1 MDQRRGYWGLEA
13 RRPPKA
19 RWTASV
25 FRWSNP
31 VPVDG
36 AQRLPLDPEG
46 YRRVSP
52 VLVSLAGVGA
62 TGAGLYHPLQA
73 CQASGGFLAQ
83 DSYWALASGT
93 GQHRVESLWG
103 GRMEGASA
111 WLYQTAHL
119 EEASSKPKS
128 TDRESFGLLGGRL
141 VGWEGQR
148 WNHWLGDWGNGGP
161 EWPWVIQTVGRQS
174 AEYPR

>member
-1 MDQRRGYWGLEA
+1 MEA

-19 RWTASV
+19 RWAVSV

-31 VPVDG
+31 VSVDG

-46 YRRVSP
+46 CRRVSP
-52 VLVSLAGVGA
+52 VRVSLAGVGA
-62 TGAGLYHPLQA
+62 AGAGLYHPLQA
-73 CQASGGFLAQ
+73 GQAPGGFLAQ
-83 DSYWALASGT
+83 ESCWTLAPGT

-119 EEASSKPKS
+119 EEAPSKPES
-128 TDRESFGLLGGRL
+128 TEGIGVEEVCGGKKVLPCIWDNGFDRKTDPR
-141 VGWEGQR
+141 EGAPFSNCLECQ
-148 WNHWLGDWGNGGP
+148 
-161 EWPWVIQTVGRQS
+161 E
-174 AEYPR
+174 E